1 MNRIR
6 NKNGTF
12 KSLHGGD
19 QERVLKCMYA
29 IFQEKGKK
37 LGSTSKEIHA
47 MYEKWFGKKPKS
59 TISSIL
65 NVLEYQKKLIVSREY
80 YSQTHIYASGTH
92 KNCPEK
98 IRE

>member
-65 NVLEYQKKLIVSREY
+65 NVLEYQKT
-80 YSQTHIYASGTH
+80 YSIERILFSNSYL
-92 KNCPEK
+92 C
-98 IRE
+98 IRFT